1 MEEQLS
7 MQDEERGG
15 KFYLQVMSKPKI
27 NKKEFNN
34 LFQKGKKIYRE
45 YFVVYYTDYYSDVIR
60 VAIKKKVGNSVKRN
74 YHKRFFREMINFL
87 KKQHLVA
94 NEQTGN
100 KLVLIVILKEIDLSF
115 EEAIQKFTNT
125 FRTIYR

>member
-1 MEEQLS
+1 

-34 LFQKGKKIYRE
+34 LFQKGKKIYRG
-45 YFVVYYTDYYSDVIR
+45 YFVVYYMDYYSDVVR

-87 KKQHLVA
+87 KKQHLIA
-94 NEQTGN
+94 KEQTGN
-100 KLVLIVILKEIDLSF
+100 RLVLIVILKEINLSF